1 MRVNLTLFYLFFNL
15 YIKGEMTHGTSRN
28 KTYEGNKLVTENV
41 EIKEMNILQIKRVSR
56 ELNKLVKDINTN
68 DHLKSAV
75 DTFFAKRNE
84 INEENRRLYE
94 EALEKAKSDDD
105 KVNVFQYDGSE
116 AFKRAGAQF
125 FKDVLGSFEIVLE
138 NAPDSLQNLIS
149 QASNINAD
157 VIGQQNVYTFLDIID
172 AVIEVND
179 IPKLIERLKKSKDS
193 FSMVLKVL
201 FPKKE
206 QTKDEVMSATSN

>member
-1 MRVNLTLFYLFFNL
+1 MAQVE
-15 YIKGEMTHGTSRN
+15 I

-68 DHLKSAV
+68 DHLKSAL

-193 FSMVLKVL
+193 FSMVLAVL

-206 QTKDEVMSATSN
+206 QTTDEVMPASSN

>member
-1 MRVNLTLFYLFFNL
+1 MAQVE
-15 YIKGEMTHGTSRN
+15 I

-84 INEENRRLYE
+84 INKENRRLYE

-193 FSMVLKVL
+193 FSMVLAVL

-206 QTKDEVMSATSN
+206 QTTDEVMPATSN

>member
-1 MRVNLTLFYLFFNL
+1 MAQVE
-15 YIKGEMTHGTSRN
+15 I

-84 INEENRRLYE
+84 INEQNRRLYE

-193 FSMVLKVL
+193 FSMVLAVL

-206 QTKDEVMSATSN
+206 QTTDEVMPATSN

>member
-1 MRVNLTLFYLFFNL
+1 MAQVE
-15 YIKGEMTHGTSRN
+15 I

-94 EALEKAKSDDD
+94 EALEKAKSEDD

-193 FSMVLKVL
+193 FSMVLAVL

-206 QTKDEVMSATSN
+206 QTKDEVMPATSN

>member
-1 MRVNLTLFYLFFNL
+1 MAQVE
-15 YIKGEMTHGTSRN
+15 I

-179 IPKLIERLKKSKDS
+179 IPKLIKRLKKSKDS
-193 FSMVLKVL
+193 FSMVLAVL

-206 QTKDEVMSATSN
+206 QTTDEVIPATMPATSN

>member
-1 MRVNLTLFYLFFNL
+1 MAQVE
-15 YIKGEMTHGTSRN
+15 I
-28 KTYEGNKLVTENV
+28 KTYEGNKLVTEKV
-41 EIKEMNILQIKRVSR
+41 EIKEMNIFQIKRVSK

-68 DHLKSAV
+68 DHLKSAL

-94 EALEKAKSDDD
+94 EAIENAKSDDD

-193 FSMVLKVL
+193 FSMVLAVL

-206 QTKDEVMSATSN
+206 QTKDEVMSATMPATSN

>member
-1 MRVNLTLFYLFFNL
+1 MAQVE
-15 YIKGEMTHGTSRN
+15 I

-68 DHLKSAV
+68 DHLKSAL

-193 FSMVLKVL
+193 FSMVLAVL

-206 QTKDEVMSATSN
+206 QTTNEVMPATSN

>member
-1 MRVNLTLFYLFFNL
+1 MAQVE
-15 YIKGEMTHGTSRN
+15 I

-193 FSMVLKVL
+193 FSMVLAVL

-206 QTKDEVMSATSN
+206 QTKDEVMLTTSN

>member
-1 MRVNLTLFYLFFNL
+1 MAQVE
-15 YIKGEMTHGTSRN
+15 I

-193 FSMVLKVL
+193 FSTVLVVL

-206 QTKDEVMSATSN
+206 QTTDKVKQAISN

>member
-1 MRVNLTLFYLFFNL
+1 MAQVE
-15 YIKGEMTHGTSRN
+15 I

-68 DHLKSAV
+68 DHLKSAL

-193 FSMVLKVL
+193 FSMVLAVL

-206 QTKDEVMSATSN
+206 QTTDEVMQATSN

>member
-1 MRVNLTLFYLFFNL
+1 MAQVE
-15 YIKGEMTHGTSRN
+15 I

-41 EIKEMNILQIKRVSR
+41 EIKEMNIIQIKRVSR

-94 EALEKAKSDDD
+94 EALEKAKSEDD

-193 FSMVLKVL
+193 FSMVLAVL

-206 QTKDEVMSATSN
+206 QTTDEVMPATSN

>member
-1 MRVNLTLFYLFFNL
+1 MAQVE
-15 YIKGEMTHGTSRN
+15 I

-193 FSMVLKVL
+193 FSMVLAVL

-206 QTKDEVMSATSN
+206 QTKDEVMPATSN

>member
-1 MRVNLTLFYLFFNL
+1 MAQVE
-15 YIKGEMTHGTSRN
+15 I

-105 KVNVFQYDGSE
+105 KVNVFQYDASE

-193 FSMVLKVL
+193 FSTVLAVL

-206 QTKDEVMSATSN
+206 QTTDKVTQAISN

>member
-1 MRVNLTLFYLFFNL
+1 MAQVE
-15 YIKGEMTHGTSRN
+15 I
-28 KTYEGNKLVTENV
+28 KTYDGNKIVTENV

-68 DHLKSAV
+68 AHLKSAV

-193 FSMVLKVL
+193 FSMVLAVL

-206 QTKDEVMSATSN
+206 QTTDEVTPATSN

>member
-1 MRVNLTLFYLFFNL
+1 MAQVE
-15 YIKGEMTHGTSRN
+15 I

-193 FSMVLKVL
+193 FSMVLAVL

>member
-1 MRVNLTLFYLFFNL
+1 MVQVE
-15 YIKGEMTHGTSRN
+15 I

-193 FSMVLKVL
+193 FSMVLAVL

-206 QTKDEVMSATSN
+206 QTKDEVMPATSN

>member
-1 MRVNLTLFYLFFNL
+1 MAQVE
-15 YIKGEMTHGTSRN
+15 I

-193 FSMVLKVL
+193 FSMVLAVL

-206 QTKDEVMSATSN
+206 QTKDEVMSPTMPATSN

>member
-1 MRVNLTLFYLFFNL
+1 MAQVE
-15 YIKGEMTHGTSRN
+15 I

-138 NAPDSLQNLIS
+138 NTPDSLQNLIS

-193 FSMVLKVL
+193 FSMVLAVL

-206 QTKDEVMSATSN
+206 QTKDEVMLTTSN

>member
-1 MRVNLTLFYLFFNL
+1 MAQVE
-15 YIKGEMTHGTSRN
+15 I

-94 EALEKAKSDDD
+94 EAIENAKGDID
-105 KVNVFQYDGSE
+105 KVSVFQYDGSE
-116 AFKRAGAQF
+116 AFIRAGAQF

-193 FSMVLKVL
+193 FSMVLAVL

-206 QTKDEVMSATSN
+206 QTTDEVMSATSN

>member
-1 MRVNLTLFYLFFNL
+1 MAQVE
-15 YIKGEMTHGTSRN
+15 I

-41 EIKEMNILQIKRVSR
+41 EIKEMNILQIKRVSK
-56 ELNKLVKDINTN
+56 ELNNLVKDINTN
-68 DHLKSAV
+68 DHLKSAL

-94 EALEKAKSDDD
+94 EAVEKAKDGDD

-116 AFKRAGAQF
+116 ALKRAGAQF
-125 FKDVLGSFEIVLE
+125 FKDVLGSFEILLE
-138 NAPDSLQNLIS
+138 NAPDSLHNLIS
-149 QASNINAD
+149 LSSNIKAD
-157 VIGQQNVYTFLDIID
+157 IIGQQNIYTFLDIID

-179 IPKLIERLKKSKDS
+179 IPKLIERLKKSRDS
-193 FSMVLKVL
+193 FSTVLAVL

-206 QTKDEVMSATSN
+206 EDDKLTQATSN

>member
-1 MRVNLTLFYLFFNL
+1 MVQVE
-15 YIKGEMTHGTSRN
+15 I

-94 EALEKAKSDDD
+94 EAFEKAKSDDD

-193 FSMVLKVL
+193 FSMVLAVL

-206 QTKDEVMSATSN
+206 QTKDEVMPATSN

>member
-1 MRVNLTLFYLFFNL
+1 MAQVE
-15 YIKGEMTHGTSRN
+15 I

-193 FSMVLKVL
+193 FSMVLAVL

-206 QTKDEVMSATSN
+206 QTTDEVMPATSN

>member
-1 MRVNLTLFYLFFNL
+1 MAQVE
-15 YIKGEMTHGTSRN
+15 I

-193 FSMVLKVL
+193 FSMVLAVL

-206 QTKDEVMSATSN
+206 QTKEEVMPATSN

>member
-1 MRVNLTLFYLFFNL
+1 MAQVE
-15 YIKGEMTHGTSRN
+15 I
-28 KTYEGNKLVTENV
+28 KTYEGNKLVTEKV
-41 EIKEMNILQIKRVSR
+41 EIKEMNIFQIKRVSK

-68 DHLKSAV
+68 DHLKSAL

-94 EALEKAKSDDD
+94 EAIENAKGDID
-105 KVNVFQYDGSE
+105 KVSVFQYDSSE

-193 FSMVLKVL
+193 FSMVLAVL

-206 QTKDEVMSATSN
+206 QTTDEVMPATSN

>member
-1 MRVNLTLFYLFFNL
+1 MAQVE
-15 YIKGEMTHGTSRN
+15 I
-28 KTYEGNKLVTENV
+28 KTYDGNKIVTENV

-125 FKDVLGSFEIVLE
+125 FKDVLGSFEILLE
-138 NAPDSLQNLIS
+138 NAPDSLHNLIS
-149 QASNINAD
+149 LSSNINAD

-193 FSMVLKVL
+193 FSMVLAVL

-206 QTKDEVMSATSN
+206 QTKDEVMPATMPATSN

>member
-1 MRVNLTLFYLFFNL
+1 MAQVE
-15 YIKGEMTHGTSRN
+15 I

-68 DHLKSAV
+68 DHLKSAI

-193 FSMVLKVL
+193 FSMVLAIL

-206 QTKDEVMSATSN
+206 QTTDEVMPATSN

>member
-1 MRVNLTLFYLFFNL
+1 MAQVE
-15 YIKGEMTHGTSRN
+15 I

-138 NAPDSLQNLIS
+138 NAPNSLQNLIS

-193 FSMVLKVL
+193 FSMVLAVL

-206 QTKDEVMSATSN
+206 QTTDEVMPATSN

>member
-1 MRVNLTLFYLFFNL
+1 MAQVE
-15 YIKGEMTHGTSRN
+15 I

-84 INEENRRLYE
+84 INEENRRLCE

-193 FSMVLKVL
+193 FSMVLAVL

-206 QTKDEVMSATSN
+206 QTTDEVMPATSN

>member
-1 MRVNLTLFYLFFNL
+1 MAQVE
-15 YIKGEMTHGTSRN
+15 I

-84 INEENRRLYE
+84 INEENRRFYE

-193 FSMVLKVL
+193 FSMVLAVL

-206 QTKDEVMSATSN
+206 QTTDEVMPATSN

>member
-1 MRVNLTLFYLFFNL
+1 MAQVE
-15 YIKGEMTHGTSRN
+15 I

-41 EIKEMNILQIKRVSR
+41 EIKEMNIFQIKRVSR

-138 NAPDSLQNLIS
+138 NASDSLQNLIS

-193 FSMVLKVL
+193 FSMVLAVL

-206 QTKDEVMSATSN
+206 QTTDEVMPATSN